1 MTKDKAQKIFA
12 AAKEAQKDLASAC
25 LTQKFFKRVKIYP
38 ARNKQD
44 TTIQTVCFAKVRI
57 AVHSLVVDLLGENSN
72 NFQREEYKYER
83 FLTEFEP
90 CTEEELKSNWIA
102 RLNKTDED

>member
-12 AAKEAQKDLASAC
+12 AAKEAQKGLALAC

-38 ARNKQD
+38 ARSQQD
-44 TTIQTVCFAKVRI
+44 TVRQEVCFAKVFI
-57 AVHSLVVDLLGENSN
+57 ADHSLGVKLLGENSN
-72 NFQREEYKYER
+72 NFSREEYKYEK

-90 CTEEELKSNWIA
+90 CTEEELRSNWLA
-102 RLNKTDED
+102 RLSKADAE